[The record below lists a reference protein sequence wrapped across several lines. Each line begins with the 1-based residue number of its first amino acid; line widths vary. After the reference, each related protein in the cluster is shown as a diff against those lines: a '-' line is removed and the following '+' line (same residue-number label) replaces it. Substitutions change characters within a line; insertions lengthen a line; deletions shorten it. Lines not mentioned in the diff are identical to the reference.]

1 MARQRTV
8 TRPRRSR
15 LQPTTGTITWWKAST
30 VLCKPARETLGPCG
44 QGGNRDIREE
54 RILGV
59 DTLEN
64 DRTQWRS
71 LAVCNNEAL
80 KVLCVAETN
89 KSSVASKEA
98 MEERERR
105 QQQNKCTRPQR
116 TIRSAVNSVT
126 CPSAHDWRR
135 PVASQTQG
143 NDLLALPQR
152 HRPPATPSGYSHRLI
167 PGFNLAHRAARPSGH
182 PVLTRHLASRPPC
195 RRRCSFWSV
204 SACSRRPRWRFV
216 GLVPL
221 SRSLQMTVLNHPASR
236 HHTFLATRG
245 IIHKRQVFF
254 AGAPAHF
261 LRTSHFYG
269 LGLSYV
275 RSTTKNIV
283 HLAGRAATEPT
294 RACLP
299 HRPPWT
305 SQQNTDL
312 ASCALSAL
320 TYTWERRH
328 PSTPAC
334 FTTARLVPPAKSHFG
349 AMKHWSSVASCWWSN
364 PSSKRQ

>member
-1 MARQRTV
+1 MRRSKSCAWRKQINLRWPRKKPWKNGKGGSNRTSV
-8 TRPRRSR
+8 HGRKEQLEVLSTALHVPLRTTGADRLPPRPRERPARSATTTPSSR
-15 LQPTTGTITWWKAST
+15 HSIWLFSSPHPWLQLGSSCSTPIRTSCSHAAPCLTTPLPTSVFLLVSLRVLRTTEVVLRRTGTTFT
-30 VLCKPARETLGPCG
+30 
-44 QGGNRDIREE
+44 
-54 RILGV
+54 
-59 DTLEN
+59 
-64 DRTQWRS
+64 
-71 LAVCNNEAL
+71 
-80 KVLCVAETN
+80 
-89 KSSVASKEA
+89 
-98 MEERERR
+98 
-105 QQQNKCTRPQR
+105 
-116 TIRSAVNSVT
+116 
-126 CPSAHDWRR
+126 
-135 PVASQTQG
+135 
-143 NDLLALPQR
+143 
-152 HRPPATPSGYSHRLI
+152 
-167 PGFNLAHRAARPSGH
+167 
-182 PVLTRHLASRPPC
+182 
-195 RRRCSFWSV
+195 
-204 SACSRRPRWRFV
+204 
-216 GLVPL
+216 
-221 SRSLQMTVLNHPASR
+221 LQMTVLNHPASR
-236 HHTFLATRG
+236 YHTFLATRG
-245 IIHKRQVFF
+245 ILHNRQVFF